1 VANIEKNIAMFNNVG
16 CRVVVVSFG
25 TAKGG
30 EGWLNATGCQLDMFL
45 DSERNL
51 YQAVGLHRSVVKVWN
66 ISVINYYAQQIA
78 SGRELPSAVQG
89 VEDDPLQ
96 MGGDFT
102 INCSSNILV
111 MSYPSSKS
119 TDRPSIEYILDKIK

>member
-30 EGWLNATGCQLDMFL
+30 EGWLNATGCKLDMFL
-45 DSERNL
+45 DSDRNL

-66 ISVINYYAQQIA
+66 I
-78 SGRELPSAVQG
+78 
-89 VEDDPLQ
+89 
-96 MGGDFT
+96 
-102 INCSSNILV
+102 
-111 MSYPSSKS
+111 
-119 TDRPSIEYILDKIK
+119 